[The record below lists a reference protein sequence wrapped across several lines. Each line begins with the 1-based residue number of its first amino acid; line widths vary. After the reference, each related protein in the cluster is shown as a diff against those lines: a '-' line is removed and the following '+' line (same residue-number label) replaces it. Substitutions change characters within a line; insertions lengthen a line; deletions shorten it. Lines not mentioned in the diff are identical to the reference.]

1 MEISATGTEAIDS
14 RQSVGALATL
24 ADDFSTFLTL
34 LTAQLQNQDPLDP
47 MDSAE
52 FTNQLVQFSSVEQ
65 SIATNKN
72 LEKLINLSTADQLN
86 SAVSFLG
93 HDVRARGN
101 ATALKDGAAT
111 WEYENDQSMDSLTVL
126 VSDDAGTIVF
136 ATGGATDIGT
146 HEFVWDGKDSS
157 GVQLPDGN
165 YFIAIAA
172 TDGNGESVTP
182 PSFVS
187 GRVTGVQ
194 TVDDEPTLTV
204 NGNLIPLSNVLSILD
219 KNLQESSL

>member
-14 RQSVGALATL
+14 RQSVGSLAKLT
-24 ADDFSTFLTL
+24 DDFSTFLTL

-86 SAVSFLG
+86 SAVNFLG
-93 HDVRARGN
+93 RDVRARGN
-101 ATALKDGAAT
+101 ATALKDGKAA
-111 WEYENDQSMDSLTVL
+111 WEYENDQAMESVTVL
-126 VSDDAGTIVF
+126 VSDETGKIVF
-136 ATGGATDIGT
+136 VAGGTTDFGT
-146 HEFVWDGKDSS
+146 HEFVWDGKDNS
-157 GVQLPDGN
+157 GAQLPDGN
-165 YFIAIAA
+165 YSIAVAA
-172 TDGNGESVTP
+172 SDADGEAVTP

-194 TVDDEPTLTV
+194 TVDDEPSLTV
-204 NGNLIPLSNVLSILD
+204 NGNQIPLSDVLSILGTE
-219 KNLQESSL
+219 LQESSL